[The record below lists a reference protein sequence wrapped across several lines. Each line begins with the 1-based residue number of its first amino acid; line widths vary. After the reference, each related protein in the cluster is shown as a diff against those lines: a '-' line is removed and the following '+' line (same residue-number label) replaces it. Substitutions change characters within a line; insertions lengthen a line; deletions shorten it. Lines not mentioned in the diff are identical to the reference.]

1 MKSLEVFSSLLASA
15 AARTHIKKS
24 IIDNRI
30 KFDKEVL
37 FHGDAEFWEDY
48 DDWDPYTDLD
58 DDEIEDIMRRIAAHM
73 DANKDGYVDIGIFS
87 NKFINIFKRVFPD
100 LFLHSHILVLNTI
113 IRGAH
118 DLDSFFHAQYKCEM
132 GP

>member
-1 MKSLEVFSSLLASA
+1 MKSLEVFSTFLASS

-30 KFDKEVL
+30 KFDQEVL

-58 DDEIEDIMRRIAAHM
+58 TEEIEDIMRRIAAHM
-73 DANKDGYVDIGIFS
+73 DANKDGYVDLGTYFR
-87 NKFINIFKRVFPD
+87 KFTR
-100 LFLHSHILVLNTI
+100 LF
-113 IRGAH
+113 
-118 DLDSFFHAQYKCEM
+118 
-132 GP
+132 